1 MPTLA
6 LPKEVDHWPLTT
18 LREKLVKIDLL
29 RFNLSPYLVRSN
41 GKDSA
46 FLSLSPYP
54 HICER

>member
-1 MPTLA
+1 MNRGMA
-6 LPKEVDHWPLTT
+6 VG
-18 LREKLVKIDLL
+18 LL
-29 RFNLSPYLVRSN
+29 RLNLFPNLVRSN